1 MKKTLS
7 LALAVVLC
15 LSCCLCV
22 SADGIQPRW
31 KILSSM
37 SSELLNYYGIWNNA
51 EVRCTAQCG
60 NDTVRIDM
68 RVTIV
73 RWNGN
78 AYVDTSTY
86 WTDSGKGAVNIA
98 EKCHLGEGN
107 YKARTVVTL
116 YDSAGNFI
124 ETITEYSDDIVI

>member
-7 LALAVVLC
+7 LVLATILC

-31 KILSSM
+31 KVLSSM
-37 SSELLNYYGIWNNA
+37 STDLLNYNGIYNNA
-51 EVRCTAQCG
+51 EVRCSAQCG
-60 NDTVRIDM
+60 DATVRIDM
-68 RVTIV
+68 RVTIT
-73 RWNGN
+73 RWNGS

-98 EKCHLGEGN
+98 EKCRLSAGN
-107 YKARTVVTL
+107 YQARVTVTL
-116 YDSAGNFI
+116 YDANGAYI
-124 ETITEYSDDIVI
+124 ETVTDYSYDIII